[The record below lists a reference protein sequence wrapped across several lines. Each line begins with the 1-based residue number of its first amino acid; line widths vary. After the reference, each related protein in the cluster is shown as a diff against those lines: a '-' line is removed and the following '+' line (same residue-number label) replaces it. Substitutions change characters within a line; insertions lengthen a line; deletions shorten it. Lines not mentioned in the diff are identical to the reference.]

1 MHEEYGQCCKHY
13 MLFYGK
19 YILAFGRPINFDEPH
34 LNDTYFYEYLYAGS
48 GQKRIK
54 DMNHAAL
61 LATMIATNTILHH
74 KMHCDAED
82 ISRASSRSRRPNPW
96 SRSVKAK

>member
-1 MHEEYGQCCKHY
+1 